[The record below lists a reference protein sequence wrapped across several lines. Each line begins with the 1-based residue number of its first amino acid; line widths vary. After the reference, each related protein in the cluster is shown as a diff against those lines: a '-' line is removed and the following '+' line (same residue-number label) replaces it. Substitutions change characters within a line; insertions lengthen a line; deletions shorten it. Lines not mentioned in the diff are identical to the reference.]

1 MALPAIVIV
10 LGGVAAGA
18 LITRHL
24 DRQKRIA
31 ADEESARNHVLNAA
45 ATEFEQG
52 KTYAVQLMVTPTIGT
67 KDPVTASNVIKSTM
81 EQLGWKVLSTP
92 VTRGPSDA
100 SAFLTGQAAQ
110 WVFSGQWTKT
120 DKFMN
125 VIPPWLGSAMAFKLP
140 VA

>member
-1 MALPAIVIV
+1 MALPVIAV
-10 LGGVAAGA
+10 IALSAAAGA
-18 LITRHL
+18 FILNKVQKDAQKDAAEQQARH
-24 DRQKRIA
+24 
-31 ADEESARNHVLNAA
+31 NALSLA

-52 KTYAVQLMVTPTIGT
+52 KTYAVQLMVTPDIGT
-67 KDPVTASNVIKSTM
+67 KDPVTASKVIQSTM

-100 SAFLTGQAAQ
+100 SAFITGQPSQ

-125 VIPPWLGSAMAFKLP
+125 VVPAWLGSAMAFKLP

>member
-1 MALPAIVIV
+1 MALPVIAV
-10 LGGVAAGA
+10 IALSAAAGA
-18 LITRHL
+18 FILNKVQKDAQKEAAEQQARH
-24 DRQKRIA
+24 
-31 ADEESARNHVLNAA
+31 NVLSLA

-52 KTYAVQLMVTPTIGT
+52 KTYAVQLMVTPDIGT
-67 KDPVTASNVIKSTM
+67 KDKVTASKVIQSTM

-92 VTRGPSDA
+92 VPRDPSA
-100 SAFLTGQAAQ
+100 ETAFFTGQPAQ

-125 VIPPWLGSAMAFKLP
+125 VVPPWLGSAMAFKLP

>member
-1 MALPAIVIV
+1 MALPVIAV
-10 LGGVAAGA
+10 VALSAAAGA
-18 LITRHL
+18 LIL
-24 DRQKRIA
+24 SKVQKDKAQAIQA
-31 ADEESARNHVLNAA
+31 ESARQSVLNTA
-45 ATEFEQG
+45 ATEFQQG

-92 VTRGPSDA
+92 VTRDPGA
-100 SAFLTGQAAQ
+100 ATAFLTGQPSQ

-125 VIPPWLGSAMAFKLP
+125 VVPPWLGSAMAFLLP

>member
-1 MALPAIVIV
+1 MALPVAVIAL
-10 LGGVAAGA
+10 LGAAGGA
-18 LITRHL
+18 LIL
-24 DRQKRIA
+24 SKIQKDKAQAIQAEASRQ
-31 ADEESARNHVLNAA
+31 SVLNMA
-45 ATEFEQG
+45 ATEFVQG

-67 KDPVTASNVIKSTM
+67 RDPVTASNVIKSTM

-92 VTRGPSDA
+92 VVRDPAAGV
-100 SAFLTGQAAQ
+100 AFGTGQASQ

-125 VIPPWLGSAMAFKLP
+125 VVPPWLGSAMAFLLP